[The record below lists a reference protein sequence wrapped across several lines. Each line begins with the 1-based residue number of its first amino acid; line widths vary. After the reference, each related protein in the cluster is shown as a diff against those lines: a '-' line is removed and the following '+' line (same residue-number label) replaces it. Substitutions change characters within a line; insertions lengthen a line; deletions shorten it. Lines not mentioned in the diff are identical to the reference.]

1 MKSNNEIETLDRPG
15 DRDDVDV
22 FSAEPTPTDSLDA
35 EDFLI
40 EEELGGHD
48 DLLLDDAE
56 LEDEVEFD
64 TQFDETIE
72 DPSEMQLLQDLGI
85 DLDDADPEEVVTPL
99 DFGPVL
105 HDEEALDDEAAA

>member
-1 MKSNNEIETLDRPG
+1 MKPDTAIEPL
-15 DRDDVDV
+15 
-22 FSAEPTPTDSLDA
+22 EPAADQDEPNVAPTDSLDD
-35 EDFLI
+35 EFLLD
-40 EEELGGHD
+40 EELGGQA

-72 DPSEMQLLQDLGI
+72 DPAEMQLLQDLGI
-85 DLDDADPEEVVTPL
+85 DLDDADPDEDPVPL

-105 HDEEALDDEAAA
+105 HDDDSHDDEAAA